1 MGQKTETGGKIVHV
15 NQKEGKLDCSLGF
28 YGRSPDPFNP
38 SSVMR
43 YPEASRAVAENHIF
57 SREALAYRR
66 HKSSALCY
74 DPENAQRVGDTPTT
88 GQTRAGRVS
97 ARGNAPRCVADM
109 QNRRF
114 LSFTSIDSGNIS
126 TDVSGTIR
134 ERQHCINRVCNII
147 LINIV
152 LNIIV

>member
-1 MGQKTETGGKIVHV
+1 MHV
-15 NQKEGKLDCSLGF
+15 NQKEGKIDSIVAQSFTGDRQTLI
-28 YGRSPDPFNP
+28 P

-43 YPEASRAVAENHIF
+43 DPEASRGVAENHIF

-88 GQTRAGRVS
+88 GQTRAARVS
-97 ARGNAPRCVADM
+97 ARGNAPRCVADV

-126 TDVSGTIR
+126 TGISRTIR
-134 ERQHCINRVCNII
+134 ERQHCIIQEI
-147 LINIV
+147 M
-152 LNIIV
+152 